1 MFKYYKDIYEGDI
14 ALIQYV
20 PPNWQRFTALLRY
33 CVTCVKTAESTSG
46 GTQSST
52 RSNRVLYQS
61 WCLMSG
67 LDDGCNFSSTG
78 G

>member
-20 PPNWQRFTALLRY
+20 PPNWQRFTALLGY

-52 RSNRVLYQS
+52 RSN
-61 WCLMSG
+61 
-67 LDDGCNFSSTG
+67 
-78 G
+78 